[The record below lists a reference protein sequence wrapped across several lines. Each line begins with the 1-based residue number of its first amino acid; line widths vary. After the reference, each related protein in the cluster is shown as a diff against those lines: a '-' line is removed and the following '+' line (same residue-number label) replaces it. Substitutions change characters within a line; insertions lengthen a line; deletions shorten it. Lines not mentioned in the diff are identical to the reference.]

1 MSNRFD
7 QESTEAGPTAPAD
20 EVMAAD
26 PQHAVGTLLA
36 GPLTW
41 GLIGIG
47 ADAVFDTGRLFLALG
62 IVLGFVTSFYV
73 VYVRFGRE

>member
-7 QESTEAGPTAPAD
+7 QESTEAGPAAPAD
-20 EVMAAD
+20 ELEAD

-62 IVLGFVTSFYV
+62 IVLGFVASFYV

>member
-1 MSNRFD
+1 MSNRSD
-7 QESTEAGPTAPAD
+7 QESTEAGRIAPEA
-20 EVMAAD
+20 ESMASD

-41 GLIGIG
+41 GMIGIG
-47 ADAVFDTGRLFLALG
+47 ADALFDTGRLFLALG

>member
-1 MSNRFD
+1 MWNRFD
-7 QESTEAGPTAPAD
+7 QESTEAGSATPSEEILAD
-20 EVMAAD
+20 D